1 LKIHQALKKTT
12 RTSQKRRNLCY
23 KLATKQKK
31 KTQVALNPSSSGEI
45 FAAEINNLLSST
57 QDCQQTKK
65 SRELV
70 HHQIAA

>member
-1 LKIHQALKKTT
+1 LKIHQALKKKLHERPKKEETCAT
-12 RTSQKRRNLCY
+12 NL
-23 KLATKQKK
+23 QPNKK
-31 KTQVALNPSSSGEI
+31 KTQVALNPKFI
-45 FAAEINNLLSST
+45 RRDFAAQINNLLSST

>member
-1 LKIHQALKKTT
+1 LKIHQALKKPHE
-12 RTSQKRRNLCY
+12 RPQKEKTCATNLQ
-23 KLATKQKK
+23 QKK
-31 KTQVALNPSSSGEI
+31 KKKNASRTQPKFI
-45 FAAEINNLLSST
+45 RRDFAAQINNLLSST

>member
-1 LKIHQALKKTT
+1 VLQTCNKK
-12 RTSQKRRNLCY
+12 K
-23 KLATKQKK
+23 KK